1 MRKERQVAL
10 LQRIADAGPRMHG
23 LHGPSSYVNAASAYT
38 DPARYEREL
47 SLLFRGGPVVF
58 ALSCELREPGSFLS
72 SIVGGVPVVVIRQT
86 DGTLRA
92 MVNACRHR
100 AAPLVD
106 ERTCGDR
113 LTALTCPYHAW
124 TYDLD
129 GRLRARPGSEG
140 AFDDVEIDGDL
151 HAVGVAE
158 HHGLVWV
165 CIDAGS
171 DLCATSIDA
180 HLAGLEDDLDEFALA
195 DYVHIE
201 TRSKTWNMNWK
212 LVLDTFTES
221 YHIRTLHKTTIAPH
235 YLSYSVA
242 SEGFGPHGLSLG
254 LRRSVLEEL
263 DKPRDD
269 WDLLPHAT
277 IQYLIVPN
285 IVLTHQLDHVE
296 MWRVQPVDVHTSV
309 VATSIYAPAEPH
321 SDKARSYFVKNL
333 DLLLGVTDTED
344 FPLME
349 RIQAT
354 LESGALPEVVYGR
367 NEPPLVHFH
376 RSVNALLDD
385 APQAARR

>member
-1 MRKERQVAL
+1 
-10 LQRIADAGPRMHG
+10 
-23 LHGPSSYVNAASAYT
+23 
-38 DPARYEREL
+38 
-47 SLLFRGGPVVF
+47 
-58 ALSCELREPGSFLS
+58 
-72 SIVGGVPVVVIRQT
+72 
-86 DGTLRA
+86 
-92 MVNACRHR
+92 
-100 AAPLVD
+100 
-106 ERTCGDR
+106 
-113 LTALTCPYHAW
+113 
-124 TYDLD
+124 
-129 GRLRARPGSEG
+129 
-140 AFDDVEIDGDL
+140 
-151 HAVGVAE
+151 
-158 HHGLVWV
+158 
-165 CIDAGS
+165 
-171 DLCATSIDA
+171 
-180 HLAGLEDDLDEFALA
+180 
-195 DYVHIE
+195 
-201 TRSKTWNMNWK
+201 
-212 LVLDTFTES
+212 VLDTFTES

-321 SDKARSYFVKNL
+321 SDKARLYFVKNL

-376 RSVNALLDD
+376 RSVDALLDD
-385 APQAARR
+385 AMPAARR